1 MTVELPTPES
11 RKEVYLAKA
20 AGEDVDELPV
30 PASREELYLNAIAQ
44 GAGGIEGR
52 VVETL
57 PDEGEAGYIY
67 LILKES
73 GNAGDIYDEYMWVLL
88 ADGETHGWEHIGAT
102 NEVSIKLY
110 DAPGSNT
117 DGAMTQYAATQ
128 MIFQD
133 PTNRTKIHV
142 GAGTVSSQG
151 NDSIGLGV
159 STKATGNTS
168 IAIGHDAE
176 ASGGR
181 AIAIGDGSSSKG
193 LYSVALGDGSE
204 ATTTCSIAIGGQTS
218 SGFHTKATG
227 DTAIAISGGSTTA
240 SGAYS
245 IAISPWGATASGNGS
260 IALGTYASA
269 TAQGEMNIGTTSTSY
284 GYANTNYRL
293 LSGVH
298 DGQGA
303 HDAVTVGQVNA
314 LIDAINTA
322 TSSNISHIGA

>member
-1 MTVELPTPES
+1 MTVELPIPES

-44 GAGGIEGR
+44 GGGGAEGR
-52 VVETL
+52 VVSEL
-57 PDEGEAGYIY
+57 PEQGEPGYIY
-67 LILKES
+67 LVLKET
-73 GNAGDIYDEYMWVLL
+73 GETGDIYDEYMWVLL
-88 ADGETHGWEHIGAT
+88 ADGQTHGWEHIGAT

-142 GAGTVSSQG
+142 GAGTVAAQG
-151 NDSIGLGV
+151 TDSIGLGV

-168 IAIGHDAE
+168 IAVGHDAE
-176 ASGGR
+176 ASGSR

-193 LYSVALGDGSE
+193 SYSIALGDGSE
-204 ATTTCSIAIGGQTS
+204 ATTTCAIAIGGQTS

-227 DTAIAISGGSTTA
+227 DTAIAISGGSTPA
-240 SGAYS
+240 SGAY
-245 IAISPWGATASGNGS
+245 
-260 IALGTYASA
+260 
-269 TAQGEMNIGTTSTSY
+269 EFNIGTTSTSY

-303 HDAVTVGQVNA
+303 HDAVTVGQING

-322 TSSNISHIGA
+322 TGSNISHIGA